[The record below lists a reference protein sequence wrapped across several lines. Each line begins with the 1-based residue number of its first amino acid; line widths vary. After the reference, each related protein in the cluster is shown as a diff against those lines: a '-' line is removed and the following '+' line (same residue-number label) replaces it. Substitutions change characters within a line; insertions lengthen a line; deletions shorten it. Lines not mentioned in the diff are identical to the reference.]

1 VNRFSI
7 LLLLPLFVFA
17 VVAGSNAQASRQVT
31 AIDRRVEKMNRQS
44 SEFERDNMGREGK
57 KSREEAGKRTRQIRL
72 EIEEDLK
79 SLQTAYNDIVV
90 ALQGGT
96 LKPGYAVEAARS
108 IAKHSERLKTNL
120 ALPTL
125 EGPSEAKEPIA
136 VSDQERSALKAL
148 AKSVYDFITNPIFE
162 GTTALD
168 VKESTRASH
177 DLEAV
182 ITISHAIASR

>member
-1 VNRFSI
+1 MNRFYAFL
-7 LLLLPLFVFA
+7 LLLLPFCIVSE
-17 VVAGSNAQASRQVT
+17 SNAQVNRQVT
-31 AIDRRVEKMNRQS
+31 SIDRRVERMNRQS

-72 EIEEDLK
+72 EIEDDLK
-79 SLQTAYNDIVV
+79 ALQTAYNDIVV

-125 EGPSEAKEPIA
+125 EVPAEAKEQIKVPE
-136 VSDQERSALKAL
+136 QERAALKAL

-168 VKESTRASH
+168 VKESTRASR

-182 ITISHAIASR
+182 TTISHTIASR